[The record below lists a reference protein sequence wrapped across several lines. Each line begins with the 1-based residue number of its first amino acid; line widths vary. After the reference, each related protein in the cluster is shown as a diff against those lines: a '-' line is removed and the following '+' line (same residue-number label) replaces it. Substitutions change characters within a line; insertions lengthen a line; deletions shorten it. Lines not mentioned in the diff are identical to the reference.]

1 MPEVRV
7 ELPDD
12 LLAAVDLAATQAGT
26 SRGEVIAAAIA
37 DKLERPDRARRQT
50 ALENLRRS
58 LAGGSW
64 QAEVLVR
71 AERDR

>member
-1 MPEVRV
+1 MPEVCV

-12 LLAAVDLAATQAGT
+12 LLAAIDRAATQGGT
-26 SRGEVIAAAIA
+26 SRSEIIVAAVA
-37 DKLERPDRARRQT
+37 DKLERPDRARRQA

-58 LAGGSW
+58 LAGGTW